1 MHTRHINPDRNGNR
15 NAAKR
20 PTQWKLYRATVDLYL
35 LLHRGALPRRDAL
48 EHMHGRGYGHNC
60 IHGAAALIGVPITA
74 PGYVAFWAL
83 PDPAPDLLDLLQ
95 HIEQQGRMVG
105 KRARTARYERYG
117 PEAMRRWRAGLRSVP
132 GGDEKVQKEENT

>member
-1 MHTRHINPDRNGNR
+1 MHTTRHINPDRNGNR

-48 EHMHGRGYGHNC
+48 EQMYGKGYGHNC
-60 IHGAAALIGVPITA
+60 IHGAAALIGVPPAA
-74 PGYVAFWAL
+74 PGYVAFWQL

-105 KRARTARYERYG
+105 KHARTAKHERYG
-117 PEAMRRWRAGLRSVP
+117 PEAMRRWRAGLQT
-132 GGDEKVQKEENT
+132 GGG